1 MYASLNV
8 RLVNCVLLLNALN
21 EIVISDLFVS
31 DAKRI
36 FGRSLVKDGDKW
48 IFDTSSPFWF

>member
-48 IFDTSSPFWF
+48 IFDTSSSFWF